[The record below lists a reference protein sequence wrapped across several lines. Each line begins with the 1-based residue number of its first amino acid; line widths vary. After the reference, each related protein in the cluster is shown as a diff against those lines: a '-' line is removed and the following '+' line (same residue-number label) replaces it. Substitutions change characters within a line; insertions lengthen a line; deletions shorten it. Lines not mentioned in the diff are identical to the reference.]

1 MQIIVA
7 VLLYTLGP
15 VVSRVSFYRLSFGKK
30 EVHDEES
37 RYRNKMDDTIPFE
50 PADASRIRVIVVGA
64 GLGGLACAM
73 AMHHQG
79 FEVLI
84 FEKVRQFLRLGDSL
98 GLGENALKLLER
110 WGLHD
115 ELIAIG
121 NKSRDMNI
129 RRWND
134 GKILATQPL
143 MVGSSRT
150 MARDDEN

>member
-1 MQIIVA
+1 MAIEER
-7 VLLYTLGP
+7 P
-15 VVSRVSFYRLSFGKK
+15 SDPSR
-30 EVHDEES
+30 
-37 RYRNKMDDTIPFE
+37 M
-50 PADASRIRVIVVGA
+50 RVIIVGA

-73 AMHHQG
+73 AMHYQG
-79 FEVLI
+79 FEVLM
-84 FEKVRQFLRLGDSL
+84 FEKVREFMRLGDSL

-121 NKSRDMNI
+121 NKSPDMNI

-143 MVGSSRT
+143 MVR
-150 MARDDEN
+150 RN

>member
-1 MQIIVA
+1 M
-7 VLLYTLGP
+7 
-15 VVSRVSFYRLSFGKK
+15 
-30 EVHDEES
+30 E
-37 RYRNKMDDTIPFE
+37 DTIPSR
-50 PADASRIRVIVVGA
+50 PVDASRQRVIIVGA

-73 AMHHQG
+73 AMHYQG

-98 GLGENALKLLER
+98 GLGENALKLLQR

-121 NKSRDMNI
+121 NKSENMNI

-143 MVGSSRT
+143 MVGSSSST
-150 MARDDEN
+150 AIDQEN